1 MTVSSLSSSLYIGNQ
16 YSTSQIRRA
25 SSAAVQDASD
35 QNGASG
41 VSKLGSYMKQLEEL
55 QSSDPTK
62 FKEVTAEIAQ
72 KLKDAAQTATD
83 NGDDGQAEALSD
95 LADQFTTASENG
107 SMPDLRPKDGAR
119 AQGPM
124 GPPPPPPPDASS
136 ASSSSS
142 SSATTDS
149 DSDASSDITTSAG
162 VAKYTEMLKLFA
174 SMSSDSNPMNTL
186 EDILG
191 NVFSSSS
198 SGSSSS
204 VASS

>member
-136 ASSSSS
+136 ASSST
-142 SSATTDS
+142 ATDS

-174 SMSSDSNPMNTL
+174 SMSSESNPMHTL

>member
-136 ASSSSS
+136 ASSST
-142 SSATTDS
+142 ATDS

>member
-1 MTVSSLSSSLYIGNQ
+1 MTVSTLSSSLYIGNQ

-136 ASSSSS
+136 ASSST
-142 SSATTDS
+142 ATDS

>member
-83 NGDDGQAEALSD
+83 NGDDGQAQALSD

-136 ASSSSS
+136 ASSST
-142 SSATTDS
+142 ATDS

>member
-16 YSTSQIRRA
+16 YSTSHIRRA

-35 QNGASG
+35 QNRASG

-83 NGDDGQAEALSD
+83 NGDDGQAQALSD

-142 SSATTDS
+142 TTTDS